1 MKINVVYIPEVE
13 KIVVL
18 NIDRDFALV
27 IDDCEHLKALP
38 ESHYCAICSEYLG
51 QNLLD
56 NSIL

>member
-1 MKINVVYIPEVE
+1 MKINVVYIPEIE

-18 NIDRDFALV
+18 NIDRDFA
-27 IDDCEHLKALP
+27 IYGCEHLKALP